1 MDHITRH
8 RTRKI
13 KVGPIE
19 IGGDAPVSV
28 QSMTK
33 TRTTDVAGTVA
44 QIRRLEEV
52 GCELVRVAV
61 PDKEAAGALGAI
73 RRETRIALAAD
84 VHFDYRLALAALDA
98 GVDKLRINP
107 GNIGGADRV
116 AEVARAAAERGVPVR
131 IGVNAGSLEKDL
143 RAQVEAAADRDDA
156 LAGAMVESAR
166 RHIKLFEDVGFRDII
181 LALKASS
188 VRPTVEAYRLMAERS
203 DYPLHLGIT
212 EAGTAFAGTVKSAV
226 GIGML
231 LADGI
236 GDTIRVSLTAPPE
249 EEVRAGYAILQSLG
263 LRRGGPEVTSCPTCG
278 RCRIDVVQLAEEV
291 ERRVAEIGRPLH
303 IAVMGCEVNGPGEAR
318 DADVGIAGG
327 EGCGVLFVKGEIVRK
342 VPETE
347 ILDALLAE
355 VRKLVDAQP

>member
-1 MDHITRH
+1 VSESTRH

-33 TRTTDVAGTVA
+33 TSTTDVTATVN
-44 QIRRLEEV
+44 QIHRLEEV

-61 PDKEAAGALGAI
+61 PDSDAAAALPAI
-73 RRETRIALAAD
+73 RRETRIALVAD
-84 VHFDYRLALAALDA
+84 IHFDYRLALAALDA
-98 GVDKLRINP
+98 GIDKLRINP

-116 AEVARAAAERGVPVR
+116 TEVARAAAERNVPIR

-143 RAQVEAAADRDDA
+143 RARVDAADDHDDA
-156 LAGAMVESAR
+156 LARAMVESAR
-166 RHIKLFEDVGFRDII
+166 RHITLLEDTGFCDII
-181 LALKASS
+181 VALKASS
-188 VRPTVEAYRLMAERS
+188 VRPTVEAYRLMAEQS
-203 DYPLHLGIT
+203 DYPLHLGVT

-226 GIGML
+226 GIGIL
-231 LADGI
+231 LAEGI

-249 EEVRAGYAILQSLG
+249 EEVRVGYAILRALE
-263 LRRGGPEVTSCPTCG
+263 LRRWGPEVISCPTCG
-278 RCRIDVVQLAEEV
+278 RQRIDVVRLAEEI
-291 ERRVAEIGRPLH
+291 ERRMAGIEQTVR

-327 EGCGVLFVKGEIVRK
+327 EGCGLLFAKGEVVRK
-342 VPETE
+342 VPEE
-347 ILDALLAE
+347 NIVEVVIEE
-355 VRKLVDAQP
+355 VRRLAN